1 MPEIILWLSNL
12 SLVAMTLAVF
22 GVAYFLAAAI
32 FVVVMRLA
40 TGERADA
47 FKALSPAMLSP
58 LGGVFGL
65 LLVFSADPVW
75 KNYGEAKQHIGA
87 EATSLRDALILSK
100 GLPRETDAKLHHLIR
115 AYVRSAVEREWPAM
129 AEKRVQTMTHRVCGC
144 SKELLIAID
153 FTRSLRSQDTGQ
165 QARVAEIVDALNKVR
180 EARRGRILVS
190 EDKEV
195 NFRLLGLLV
204 IGSCILTWIA
214 LVHSGNRRSCAIAL
228 VLFSTVMAMSSILI
242 LSYAN
247 PFSGEHGLSS
257 MILAEAAE
265 DL

>member
-1 MPEIILWLSNL
+1 
-12 SLVAMTLAVF
+12 MTLAVF
-22 GVAYFLAAAI
+22 GLAYFLAAAI

-40 TGERADA
+40 AGERGDA

-75 KNYGEAKQHIGA
+75 KNYGEAKQHIA
-87 EATSLRDALILSK
+87 VEATSLRDALILSK

-115 AYVRSAVEREWPAM
+115 VYVRSAVEREWPAM
-129 AEKRVQTMTHRVCGC
+129 AENRVQAMTHRVCGC
-144 SKELLIAID
+144 SKELLAAVN
-153 FTRSLRSQDTGQ
+153 FTRSLRSQDAGQ
-165 QARVAEIVDALNKVR
+165 QAREAEIVDALNKVR

-190 EDKEV
+190 ENKEV

-204 IGSCILTWIA
+204 IGSCILIWIA

-228 VLFSTVMAMSSILI
+228 VLFSTVMAMSSLLI
-242 LSYAN
+242 LSYAS
-247 PFSGEHGLSS
+247 PFNGEHGLSS